1 MGSALLDT
9 TALDP
14 AFAEETSRAT
24 AATSRSYVAN
34 TAFAPAA
41 TGEAMRR
48 QAAER
53 LAAHRNRRSQTQA
66 APAHSSA
73 PLRSLAAPSRS
84 SRIAAAVAQRYANT
98 PSYHA
103 FLAAEAERA
112 TQQAR
117 AAAEIAERNAQAVA
131 RAQQELLVSLQQEAL
146 AQQAHIQAV
155 QDQEIAEQ
163 AHYQQQE
170 IREQSLRAQQSP
182 AQIGSQNSLPQELTL
197 SPEAQPSAA
206 SSLPARSRFQPTEAF
221 RPALQTAPAHTKF
234 QPPSAAAPAVTV
246 RLYEDEASAA
256 HVDLTTPLRPPSI
269 SQRNQPVD
277 RSDAEARALD
287 EEIAFRQ
294 SPVFE
299 ESVGPAMLLPANLI
313 EFPRQLVAPRK
324 ARPRYAEGPLR
335 DEEVSGPGESQLRIF
350 EVDPRQIST
359 TPVVAD
365 SAFELATQQWT
376 SIWLDA
382 DHTTA
387 PVDDSAFQPEDSALS
402 LREDDLQNDLFV
414 PQQASVAPPLPGIAS
429 IQRRLMAASIDASL
443 LAAGF
448 LAFAATSVAVAS
460 RFLPAAPAQQS
471 ASFSL
476 SFSHAA
482 QFVSQIAS
490 QTGLQLS
497 AILGASALIFA
508 ALFLAYQTL
517 FYSLSDATP
526 GMRLVRIALCT
537 FDDEN
542 PTRRARHRR
551 IFAVLLSAC
560 PFGLGLLWAAL
571 DEDRLSWHDRISSTY
586 QRSY

>member
-14 AFAEETSRAT
+14 AFAEETSRAA

-34 TAFAPAA
+34 SAIAPAA
-41 TGEAMRR
+41 SGEALRR

-53 LAAHRNRRSQTQA
+53 LAAHRNRRNQAQA
-66 APAHSSA
+66 APAHPPTSS
-73 PLRSLAAPSRS
+73 RSQAAPSRS

-146 AQQAHIQAV
+146 AQQAHIQAAR
-155 QDQEIAEQ
+155 DQELAEQ

-170 IREQSLRAQQSP
+170 ISEQALRAQQSP
-182 AQIGSQNSLPQELTL
+182 AQTDLQNAVPQEFTL
-197 SPEAQPSAA
+197 RPAAQ
-206 SSLPARSRFQPTEAF
+206 PARSRFQPTEPS
-221 RPALQTAPAHTKF
+221 RPAAQTVPAQPAHTKF
-234 QPPSAAAPAVTV
+234 QPPSGAAPVVTV

-256 HVDLTTPLRPPSI
+256 HVDLSTPLRLPSI
-269 SQRNQPVD
+269 SQRNQSAD

-299 ESVGPAMLLPANLI
+299 ESVGPAALLPANLI

-335 DEEVSGPGESQLRIF
+335 DEEASVPGESQLRIF

-359 TPVVAD
+359 TPNVAD

-382 DHTTA
+382 DHA
-387 PVDDSAFQPEDSALS
+387 SSSVADSAFPPEDSS
-402 LREDDLQNDLFV
+402 FSIREDDLQNDLFV
-414 PQQASVAPPLPGIAS
+414 PQPTSVAPSLPGIAS
-429 IQRRLMAASIDASL
+429 IQRRLTAASIDASL
-443 LAAGF
+443 LGAGF
-448 LAFAATSVAVAS
+448 LAFAATSIAVAS
-460 RFLPAAPAQQS
+460 RFLPAAPAQPS
-471 ASFSL
+471 ASLSL
-476 SFSHAA
+476 SLSHAA
-482 QFVSQIAS
+482 QLSNQIAS

-526 GMRLVRIALCT
+526 GMRLARIALCT

-551 IFAVLLSAC
+551 ICAVLLSAC
-560 PFGLGLLWAAL
+560 PFGLGLLWATL
-571 DEDRLSWHDRISSTY
+571 DEDRLSWHDRISATY